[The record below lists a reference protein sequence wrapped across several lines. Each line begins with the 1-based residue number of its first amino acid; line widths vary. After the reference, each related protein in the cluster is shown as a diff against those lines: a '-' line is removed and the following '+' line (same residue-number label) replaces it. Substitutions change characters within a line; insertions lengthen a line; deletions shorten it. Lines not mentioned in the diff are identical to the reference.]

1 MGELIILIGSHIVM
15 WILGLKIGLSFIAE
29 DLYNMGKIG
38 VIELEYMRSW
48 QYLYDVI
55 RSNSERN
62 D

>member
-1 MGELIILIGSHIVM
+1 MGELIILICSHLIM
-15 WILGLKIGLSFIAE
+15 WVLGLKIGLSFIAE
-29 DLYNMGKIG
+29 DLYNMGRIG
-38 VIELEYMRSW
+38 VIELDYMRSW

>member
-1 MGELIILIGSHIVM
+1 MGELIILICSHLVM
-15 WILGLKIGLSFIAE
+15 WILGIKVGLSFIAE

-48 QYLYDVI
+48 QYLYDI
-55 RSNSERN
+55 IQSNSERN